1 MSVIEADDMIDA
13 AKASILAYNHK
24 DWQKAK
30 ESLHH
35 DAVYDEKATHR
46 RIEGFDDIITAWQGW
61 AKSLSR
67 FQGDVRARAPH
78 WQHRRSRS
86 SVEGHP

>member
-30 ESLHH
+30 ESLRH
-35 DAVYDEKATHR
+35 DAVYDENAPPHR
-46 RIEGFDDIITAWQGW
+46 R
-61 AKSLSR
+61 
-67 FQGDVRARAPH
+67 P
-78 WQHRRSRS
+78 
-86 SVEGHP
+86 

>member
-35 DAVYDEKATHR
+35 DAPPHR
-46 RIEGFDDIITAWQGW
+46 RPRRYHHGVAGLGQ
-61 AKSLSR
+61 SLSR